1 MGITRR
7 RRPTS
12 RLQMLESVP
21 VLNPAVRWERLES
34 GQVMAVY
41 RQDARGVRRLLMKLL
56 ATPETAQ
63 VLLDD
68 AGTSVVGAIDAKR
81 TVKDLIAY
89 VSVEFKL
96 SRKES
101 EVSVLEY
108 MEMLGKRR
116 LIGFQVPPGSGEE

>member
-1 MGITRR
+1 MGMTWR
-7 RRPTS
+7 RRPTT
-12 RLQMLESVP
+12 REQMLESAP
-21 VLNPAVRWERLES
+21 VLNPAVRWEHLES

-41 RQDARGVRRLLMKLL
+41 RQDARGIRRLLMKLL
-56 ATPETAQ
+56 AAPEMAQ

-68 AGTSVVGAIDAKR
+68 AGTRVVGAIDGER

-89 VSVEFKL
+89 VSAEFKL

-116 LIGFQVPPGSGEE
+116 LIGFQMPPGSGEE